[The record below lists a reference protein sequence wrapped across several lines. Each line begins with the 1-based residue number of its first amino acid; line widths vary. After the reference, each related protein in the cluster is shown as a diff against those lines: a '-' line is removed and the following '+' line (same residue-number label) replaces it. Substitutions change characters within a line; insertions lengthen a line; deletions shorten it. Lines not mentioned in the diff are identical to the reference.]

1 MLSLIGISALVFG
14 IIEGPTSGWDDPSV
28 VVALVG
34 GVAALALFVAV
45 ELRAKA
51 PMLDPRLFLLRGFGT
66 GSLSISAQF
75 FAAFGFF
82 FIVMQ
87 YLQFVNGFSPLTA
100 AAALLPM
107 PLVLIPTAR
116 FAPRLADRFGFS
128 RVGAL
133 GLTLIAAGFLVI
145 SALGP
150 DLVYS
155 QFAIGVVLF
164 AMGMGMAGTPATTA
178 IVSSLP
184 AAKQGV
190 ASAVNDTAREVGSA
204 FGIAI
209 LGSVLNSTYRDSMV
223 GAVAGLPPQV
233 ADAARSSIAFV
244 QFGPI
249 EQLGERGAAL
259 VTAANQAF
267 ASGVS
272 AAVLTASVVLI
283 GAALVVL
290 AFGPRGA
297 AASAAVTADANDEVG
312 ELEAVAG

>member
-1 MLSLIGISALVFG
+1 MARCWALVGTIAVMPPSRDADPPALNAGSAVLSLIGISALVFG

-66 GSLSISAQF
+66 GSLWISTQF
-75 FAAFGFF
+75 SAAFGFF

-164 AMGMGMAGTPATTA
+164 AMGMGMAGTPADHRNRVLAAGRQTGRRVGRQRHGA
-178 IVSSLP
+178 RGGQRVRDRDPRQRAQQHVSRLDGGGGCRI
-184 AAKQGV
+184 AAAGRRCGKELDRV
-190 ASAVNDTAREVGSA
+190 RPVRPHRTARSA
-204 FGIAI
+204 
-209 LGSVLNSTYRDSMV
+209 
-223 GAVAGLPPQV
+223 P
-233 ADAARSSIAFV
+233 ARPS
-244 QFGPI
+244 
-249 EQLGERGAAL
+249 
-259 VTAANQAF
+259 
-267 ASGVS
+267 
-272 AAVLTASVVLI
+272 
-283 GAALVVL
+283 
-290 AFGPRGA
+290 
-297 AASAAVTADANDEVG
+297 
-312 ELEAVAG
+312 